1 MLRGLQDEGSHLVY
15 ISPLPS
21 SALSMAAVDSDA
33 YSWGA
38 LAAAAAGASLAGLAS
53 VAMTDAE
60 LRAPHVEVTNV
71 HVGWDF
77 GTEAENRKS
86 AKVGKRLLVYSVFV
100 HPPMHFLGD
109 CCSSAFCKH

>member
-1 MLRGLQDEGSHLVY
+1 MLRGSQNEGSHLVY

-21 SALSMAAVDSDA
+21 SALSMAAVDTDA

-71 HVGWDF
+71 HVGWGVYTD
-77 GTEAENRKS
+77 AENRKC
-86 AKVGKRLLVYSVFV
+86 ARVGATRPVIGACVYRHDFRT
-100 HPPMHFLGD
+100 
-109 CCSSAFCKH
+109 A